1 MAAPAIRFLERSNP
15 QSAPDAL
22 SIARAALEASTT
34 KLMGRGAAFRAFQ
47 TPERVLSLGSALDAV
62 LPDGG
67 LAWGQVSELCVAH
80 PSYATSVSL
89 LACARAQAEGREAT
103 GEIPWCAFVDP
114 FGSLYAPGVAQA
126 GVNLERLLVVRP
138 SLQALSRLVVR
149 LVEAQAFALVVVDTF
164 SHVARPIAKGTTQV
178 DLAKWGNVVRRLNTV
193 VANTHSAVLL
203 ITNKNAPRPLPL
215 PVALR
220 LELSC
225 AEPGVLKARVAK
237 EKHGRVTLAHT
248 LACRDFVPSTTGA
261 FRLGPEPVEGPAAG
275 GS

>member
-1 MAAPAIRFLERSNP
+1 M
-15 QSAPDAL
+15 SALAVPPGPHSTPDAL
-22 SIARAALEASTT
+22 SIARAALQASTT
-34 KLMGRGAAFRAFQ
+34 RLMGTGAASRAFQ
-47 TPERVLSLGSALDAV
+47 APEHTLSLSPALDAV

-67 LAWGQVSELCVAH
+67 LAWGQVSELCVAQ

-89 LACARAQAEGREAT
+89 LACARAQNEGLAAT
-103 GEIPWCAFVDP
+103 GASSTREGPWCAFVDP

-138 SLQALSRLVVR
+138 SLQALSRIVVR
-149 LVEAQAFALVVVDTF
+149 LVEARAFALVVVDTF
-164 SHVARPIAKGTTQV
+164 SHVARPITKGTTQV
-178 DLAKWGNVVRRLNTV
+178 DLAKWVNVVRRLNTA

-203 ITNKNAPRPLPL
+203 LTDKNAPRPLPL

-225 AEPGVLKARVAK
+225 TEPGVLKARVAK

-248 LACRDFVPSTTGA
+248 IACRDFVP
-261 FRLGPEPVEGPAAG
+261 VAG